1 MSSTKAKPKGVID
14 SLGEGFTLVF
24 RRPYLLALPIALEL
38 ILWNVPRI
46 KAAPLFSRVIDAF
59 TSFSGREASPDQ
71 LLQLN
76 SLTQQTT
83 NVLDSVNLLAMLS
96 WQLPKLASLGLQ
108 GGGKAVE
115 IGSWPALLGITLALA
130 AGALLAGCLFLQP
143 MAFIIREG
151 QVTTRRV
158 LQSLRRGYVRLAV
171 YLVTV
176 VAIGTI
182 ILLVTGVLAAV
193 GFGAVP
199 ALFTLSVLVALVGA
213 LLLSFYLFFGE
224 EAVFVGELGGFSA
237 IRESYR
243 VVRTNFWSVA
253 GLFLLIT
260 IISQGLGVVWLS
272 LTRTLPGL
280 YVAILGNSFIGTGM
294 AAAVMVYYREA
305 SRPVGTLPA
314 QARGNHD

>member
-24 RRPYLLALPIALEL
+24 RRPYLLALPIALEV
-38 ILWNVPRI
+38 ILWNVPRV
-46 KAAPLFSRVIDAF
+46 KATPLFSPVIDAF
-59 TSFSGREASPDQ
+59 TSFSGRGASPDQ

-96 WQLPKLASLGLQ
+96 WHLPKLASLGLQ

-115 IGSWPALLGITLALA
+115 VDSWPELLGIALALA
-130 AGALLAGCLFLQP
+130 AGAVLAGCLFLQP
-143 MAFIIREG
+143 FAFIIREG
-151 QVTTRRV
+151 TVTTRKV
-158 LQSLRRGYVRLAV
+158 LHSLRRGYVRFAV
-171 YLVTV
+171 YLATV
-176 VAIGTI
+176 AVIGTV
-182 ILLVTGVLAAV
+182 ILLATGVLAAV
-193 GFGAVP
+193 GFAAVP
-199 ALFTLSVLVALVGA
+199 VLSTLFVLIALVAA

-224 EAVFVGELGGFSA
+224 EAVFVGELGGISA
-237 IRESYR
+237 IRESCR
-243 VVRTNFWSVA
+243 LVRTHFWSVA
-253 GLFLLIT
+253 GLFLLII

-280 YVAILGNSFIGTGM
+280 YIAILGNSFIGTGV

-314 QARGNHD
+314 HAGENYD